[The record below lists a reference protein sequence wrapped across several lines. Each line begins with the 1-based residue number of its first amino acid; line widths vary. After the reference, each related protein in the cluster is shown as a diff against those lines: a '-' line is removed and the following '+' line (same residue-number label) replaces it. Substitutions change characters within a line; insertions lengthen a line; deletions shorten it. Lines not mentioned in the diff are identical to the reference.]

1 METLNYNTIIRLS
14 ENMKKITNEEFN
26 LLQAWNNEERYS
38 DIESLERLIN
48 DFINKEFKFLK
59 GISKNDYIAKKLK
72 MTLDS
77 WLDEDEKSEIIDNV
91 IKAIDEDS
99 FPEIYD
105 FYNYEESNFYTVIYK
120 DFDIEKF
127 Y

>member
-48 DFINKEFKFLK
+48 DFVNKEFKFLK

-91 IKAIDEDS
+91 IKTIDEDS